1 MNRFIIPDHRTLA
14 EIYPDVDTFLID
26 YQNNGI
32 PTKITDESA
41 KTLYYLLMA
50 KYGSW
55 QIASDTSD
63 VFSVKLFAI
72 VFQYGPSWE
81 KRLEIQDKLRAL
93 TEDEIRT
100 GTKAIYNQALNPGT
114 EPSTGSLEELPA
126 ITSQNTTGYK
136 KSKMDAYANLW
147 ELIKTDVT
155 GEFLMKFK
163 PLFSKFVLGS
173 PRIYID
179 EEEYNE

>member
-1 MNRFIIPDHRTLA
+1 MNRFIIPDHRTFA

-81 KRLEIQDKLRAL
+81 
-93 TEDEIRT
+93 
-100 GTKAIYNQALNPGT
+100 
-114 EPSTGSLEELPA
+114 
-126 ITSQNTTGYK
+126 
-136 KSKMDAYANLW
+136 
-147 ELIKTDVT
+147 
-155 GEFLMKFK
+155 
-163 PLFSKFVLGS
+163 
-173 PRIYID
+173 
-179 EEEYNE
+179 